1 MDCFSSL
8 TGIRTDKEPYRAKSA
23 LSLLEPRDLILN
35 FDFECQYFLE
45 VFFRNEPYGVPSHN
59 DGRVPARAPAGS
71 YSETARRFDVCVE
84 NSVPVA
90 SGAMARSGL
99 GKGLGALIGTP
110 AVATPKDGSDAG
122 ERVHQIELTS
132 IVPSTLQPRKDFA
145 RDVLLELIES
155 IRQHGIIQP
164 LIVRQVGTRFEL
176 IAGERRW
183 RAAQELG
190 LATVPAIVRTAND
203 LEVLE
208 LSLIENLQ
216 RADLNPIEEAQGY
229 ARLAN
234 EFGMRQ
240 EDIALKVGRSRAAVA
255 NALRLLDLHPQVQ
268 IWLAQNLVS
277 VGHAK
282 VLLALKAPEEQLLAA
297 ETVLRRNAT
306 VRSTE
311 RMVARLLGIGRGRR
325 KPRRAAGDSSATA
338 TAVEDLQNRL
348 QQHLATH
355 VTIHH
360 GEKRGRIEIEYLRN
374 RRSSADYY
382 CSWPA
387 GRRVTRV
394 MNCRGVRRGGRQSK
408 WIKAFQKTD
417 PAGAER
423 DGRGANDRASE
434 SKYAKGPATCGG
446 LASHVISSS

>member
-1 MDCFSSL
+1 
-8 TGIRTDKEPYRAKSA
+8 
-23 LSLLEPRDLILN
+23 
-35 FDFECQYFLE
+35 
-45 VFFRNEPYGVPSHN
+45 
-59 DGRVPARAPAGS
+59 
-71 YSETARRFDVCVE
+71 
-84 NSVPVA
+84 
-90 SGAMARSGL
+90 MARSGL

-110 AVATPKDGSDAG
+110 SIPASTDIAESG
-122 ERVHQIELTS
+122 ERVHQISLAS
-132 IVPSTLQPRKDFA
+132 IVPSTLQPRKDFGREA
-145 RDVLLELIES
+145 LQELIDS
-155 IRQHGIIQP
+155 IRQHSIIQP
-164 LIVRQVGTRFEL
+164 LIVRLATASPSGGGQVGARFEL

-183 RAAQELG
+183 RAAQEIG
-190 LATVPAIVRTAND
+190 LATVPAIVRTASD

-240 EDIALKVGRSRAAVA
+240 EDIALKVGRSRTAVA
-255 NALRLLDLHPQVQ
+255 NALRLLDLHPQLQV
-268 IWLAQNLVS
+268 WLTQNLLS

-311 RMVARLLGIGRGRR
+311 RLVARQLGIGRSRR
-325 KPRRAAGDSSATA
+325 RSRRVATELSVES

-360 GEKRGRIEIEYLRN
+360 RDKRGRIEIEY
-374 RRSSADYY
+374 Y
-382 CSWPA
+382 
-387 GRRVTRV
+387 G
-394 MNCRGVRRGGRQSK
+394 
-408 WIKAFQKTD
+408 TD
-417 PAGAER
+417 DLQRIVAAL
-423 DGRGANDRASE
+423 
-434 SKYAKGPATCGG
+434 G
-446 LASHVISSS
+446 LPEQE

>member
-1 MDCFSSL
+1 
-8 TGIRTDKEPYRAKSA
+8 
-23 LSLLEPRDLILN
+23 
-35 FDFECQYFLE
+35 
-45 VFFRNEPYGVPSHN
+45 
-59 DGRVPARAPAGS
+59 
-71 YSETARRFDVCVE
+71 
-84 NSVPVA
+84 
-90 SGAMARSGL
+90 MARSGL

-110 AVATPKDGSDAG
+110 VVTAPKDGPEAG
-122 ERVHQIELTS
+122 ERVHQIDLAS
-132 IVPSTLQPRKDFA
+132 IVPSALQPRKDFA
-145 RDVLLELIES
+145 REALQELIES

-164 LIVRQVGTRFEL
+164 LIVRQVGARFEL

-183 RAAQELG
+183 RAAQEIG
-190 LATVPAIVRTAND
+190 LTTVPAIIRTAND

-255 NALRLLDLHPQVQ
+255 NALRLLDLHPQIQ
-268 IWLAQNLVS
+268 IWLAQNLIS

-282 VLLALKAPEEQLLAA
+282 VLLALKASEEQLLAA

-325 KPRRAAGDSSATA
+325 KSRRAVPDDGAMA
-338 TAVEDLQNRL
+338 TAVNELQNRL
-348 QQHLATH
+348 QEHLATH

-360 GEKRGRIEIEYLRN
+360 TNKRGRIEIEYYGTDDLQRI
-374 RRSSADYY
+374 
-382 CSWPA
+382 
-387 GRRVTRV
+387 VT
-394 MNCRGVRRGGRQSK
+394 
-408 WIKAFQKTD
+408 AL
-417 PAGAER
+417 
-423 DGRGANDRASE
+423 
-434 SKYAKGPATCGG
+434 G
-446 LASHVISSS
+446 LPDQE

>member
-1 MDCFSSL
+1 
-8 TGIRTDKEPYRAKSA
+8 
-23 LSLLEPRDLILN
+23 
-35 FDFECQYFLE
+35 
-45 VFFRNEPYGVPSHN
+45 
-59 DGRVPARAPAGS
+59 
-71 YSETARRFDVCVE
+71 
-84 NSVPVA
+84 
-90 SGAMARSGL
+90 MARSGL

-110 AVATPKDGSDAG
+110 SIAASTDAAESG
-122 ERVHQIELTS
+122 ERVHQISLGT
-132 IVPSTLQPRKDFA
+132 IVPSALQPRKDFGREA
-145 RDVLLELIES
+145 LQELIDS

-164 LIVRQVGTRFEL
+164 LIVRLATASPSGGGQAGARFEL

-183 RAAQELG
+183 RAAQEIG
-190 LATVPAIVRTAND
+190 LATVPAIIRSAND

-268 IWLAQNLVS
+268 VWLAQNLLS

-311 RMVARLLGIGRGRR
+311 RLVARQLGIGRPRR
-325 KPRRAAGDSSATA
+325 KSRRVGIELSATA
-338 TAVEDLQNRL
+338 TGVEDLQNRL

-360 GEKRGRIEIEYLRN
+360 GDKRGRIEIEYYGTDDLQRIV
-374 RRSSADYY
+374 AALGLP
-382 CSWPA
+382 PA
-387 GRRVTRV
+387 
-394 MNCRGVRRGGRQSK
+394 
-408 WIKAFQKTD
+408 
-417 PAGAER
+417 
-423 DGRGANDRASE
+423 E
-434 SKYAKGPATCGG
+434 S
-446 LASHVISSS
+446 

>member
-1 MDCFSSL
+1 
-8 TGIRTDKEPYRAKSA
+8 
-23 LSLLEPRDLILN
+23 
-35 FDFECQYFLE
+35 
-45 VFFRNEPYGVPSHN
+45 
-59 DGRVPARAPAGS
+59 
-71 YSETARRFDVCVE
+71 
-84 NSVPVA
+84 
-90 SGAMARSGL
+90 MARSGL

-110 AVATPKDGSDAG
+110 AVAPRADAESG
-122 ERVHQIELTS
+122 ERVHQLNLAN
-132 IVPSTLQPRKDFA
+132 IVPSALQPRKDFA
-145 RDVLLELIES
+145 REALQELIDS

-183 RAAQELG
+183 RAAQEIG
-190 LATVPAIVRTAND
+190 LTEAPVIIRRASD

-234 EFGMRQ
+234 EFAMRQ

-268 IWLAQNLVS
+268 VWLTQNLIS

-282 VLLALKAPEEQLLAA
+282 VLLALKAHEEQLLAA

-311 RMVARLLGIGRGRR
+311 RLVARLLGIGRSRR
-325 KPRRAAGDSSATA
+325 KSRRVTSESSATA

-348 QQHLATH
+348 QQYLATH

-360 GEKRGRIEIEYLRN
+360 GDKRGRIEI
-374 RRSSADYY
+374 DYY
-382 CSWPA
+382 
-387 GRRVTRV
+387 GTDDLQRIVTAL
-394 MNCRGVRRGGRQSK
+394 GLPP
-408 WIKAFQKTD
+408 T
-417 PAGAER
+417 
-423 DGRGANDRASE
+423 E
-434 SKYAKGPATCGG
+434 S
-446 LASHVISSS
+446 

>member
-1 MDCFSSL
+1 MQDVCPDSEF
-8 TGIRTDKEPYRAKSA
+8 TEMEIDTRIRAIAPVTQPFQIVAKIQPVHWAIINQNSRLA
-23 LSLLEPRDLILN
+23 TKSLSLVQRLPMTKIDRCGLRWRG
-35 FDFECQYFLE
+35 C
-45 VFFRNEPYGVPSHN
+45 S
-59 DGRVPARAPAGS
+59 GS
-71 YSETARRFDVCVE
+71 LRR
-84 NSVPVA
+84 
-90 SGAMARSGL
+90 MARSGL

-110 AVATPKDGSDAG
+110 AVAPRADIVESG
-122 ERVHQIELTS
+122 ERVHQISLLS
-132 IVPSTLQPRKDFA
+132 IVPSALQPRKDFG
-145 RDVLLELIES
+145 RDALQELIDS

-164 LIVRQVGTRFEL
+164 LIVRLAAASPSGSGQVGARFEL

-183 RAAQELG
+183 RAAQEAG
-190 LATVPAIVRTAND
+190 LTQVPVIIRSAND
-203 LEVLE
+203 MEVLE

-268 IWLAQNLVS
+268 VWLAQNLLS

-311 RMVARLLGIGRGRR
+311 RLVARQLGIGRTCRKSRR
-325 KPRRAAGDSSATA
+325 IGIELSATA

-355 VTIHH
+355 VIIHH
-360 GEKRGRIEIEYLRN
+360 GDKRGRIEIEYYGTDDLQRI
-374 RRSSADYY
+374 
-382 CSWPA
+382 
-387 GRRVTRV
+387 VTALGLPV
-394 MNCRGVRRGGRQSK
+394 
-408 WIKAFQKTD
+408 
-417 PAGAER
+417 AE
-423 DGRGANDRASE
+423 D
-434 SKYAKGPATCGG
+434 
-446 LASHVISSS
+446 

>member
-1 MDCFSSL
+1 
-8 TGIRTDKEPYRAKSA
+8 
-23 LSLLEPRDLILN
+23 
-35 FDFECQYFLE
+35 
-45 VFFRNEPYGVPSHN
+45 
-59 DGRVPARAPAGS
+59 
-71 YSETARRFDVCVE
+71 
-84 NSVPVA
+84 
-90 SGAMARSGL
+90 MARSGL

-110 AVATPKDGSDAG
+110 SVVASAESAESG
-122 ERVHQIELTS
+122 ERVHQISLTS
-132 IVPSTLQPRKDFA
+132 VVPSTLQPRKDFGREA
-145 RDVLLELIES
+145 LQELIDS

-164 LIVRQVGTRFEL
+164 LIIRPATTGPSARGQVGARFEL

-183 RAAQELG
+183 RAAQEIG
-190 LATVPAIVRTAND
+190 LATVPAIVRTASD

-255 NALRLLDLHPQVQ
+255 NAMRLLDLHPQVQ
-268 IWLAQNLVS
+268 VWLAQDLLS

-311 RMVARLLGIGRGRR
+311 RLVARQLGIGRSRR
-325 KPRRAAGDSSATA
+325 RSRRVAAESSAAG

-355 VTIHH
+355 VAIHH
-360 GEKRGRIEIEYLRN
+360 GDKRGRIEIEYYGTDDLQRI
-374 RRSSADYY
+374 
-382 CSWPA
+382 
-387 GRRVTRV
+387 VTAL
-394 MNCRGVRRGGRQSK
+394 GL
-408 WIKAFQKTD
+408 
-417 PAGAER
+417 PP
-423 DGRGANDRASE
+423 SE
-434 SKYAKGPATCGG
+434 S
-446 LASHVISSS
+446 